1 MDLEYAFF
9 AAQSQGTA
17 EDDRPTQL
25 VHGSTASRDG
35 ASGTSGVR
43 YAGERGRLS
52 GVHGN
57 IALLCV
63 DFDDTL
69 TDGDTTS
76 LLVKTAQAQ
85 VRVGRATRKCILCNA
100 RDTLLHSIVVHTLP
114 CAQARLTVA
123 AVPWFRVQNLPYT
136 CFLCCCA
143 TMCGRTRFREN
154 RQQARRKSSANGLV

>member
-9 AAQSQGTA
+9 AAQGQGTA

-35 ASGTSGVR
+35 ASVTSGVR
-43 YAGERGRLS
+43 YAGERGRFS
-52 GVHGN
+52 GVHGK

-85 VRVGRATRKCILCNA
+85 VRMGRGRCIMCNA
-100 RDTLLHSIVVHTLP
+100 RDALLHSIVVHTLP
-114 CAQARLTVA
+114 YAQARLTVA
-123 AVPWFRVQNLPYT
+123 AVPWFR
-136 CFLCCCA
+136 
-143 TMCGRTRFREN
+143 
-154 RQQARRKSSANGLV
+154 